1 MNVETRFA
9 GEDAAPMSEFE
20 EEERRRD
27 RRRLFI
33 IIGTV
38 VGALVIV
45 AAYFMFQGGA
55 GESAGAAAGEDGPA
69 RVLPTVT
76 VIVPGSQSISNTIT
90 ASGTLDARR
99 PMPVGVAGEG
109 GQIAR
114 VLVDAGDWV
123 GAGQVLATIESS
135 VQSQQVGGAG
145 ASVEVARA
153 NLALAQA
160 NLDRSLQL
168 VERGFISQA
177 DIDRLTAE
185 RDAQRA
191 RVNVAVATLNELRA
205 RAGRLAIRAPSA
217 GLVLARNA
225 EPGQVVSAGS
235 SALFMLAQG
244 GEMEMNA
251 QVSES
256 DLSRMSVGQ
265 QATITPV
272 GTTESY
278 EGQIWQLS
286 PTIDST
292 SRQGTAS
299 IALSY
304 QEGLRPGGFA
314 SAEIVSGSVDAPML
328 PESAVQS
335 DSDGNYVYI
344 INEDNIVERRDVVI
358 GSVGT
363 AGITIREGLR
373 GNERVVRSAGAFLN
387 PGDEVIPRR
396 LSANS
401 DSQEEG
407 S

>member
-1 MNVETRFA
+1 MNVEQRFE
-9 GEDAAPMSEFE
+9 GEVAAPMSKFE

-27 RRRLFI
+27 RRRRFI
-33 IIGTV
+33 IIGV
-38 VGALVIV
+38 VVAALVIV
-45 AAYFMFQGGA
+45 AAYFMFAGGA
-55 GESAGAAAGEDGPA
+55 GENAGAAAGENGPA
-69 RVLPTVT
+69 RDLPTVT
-76 VIVPGSQSISNTIT
+76 VIVPGSQSISNTIS
-90 ASGTLDARR
+90 ASGTLAARR

-114 VLVDAGDWV
+114 VFVDAGDWV

-135 VQSQQVGGAG
+135 VQTQQVGGAS
-145 ASVEVARA
+145 AQLEVARA

-177 DIDRLTAE
+177 DIDRLTAT
-185 RDAQRA
+185 RDAERA
-191 RVNVAVATLNELRA
+191 RVNVAAAQLNELRA

-217 GLVLARNA
+217 GLVLQRNA

-235 SALFMLAQG
+235 GALFTLAQG

-265 QATITPV
+265 QATIIPV
-272 GTTESY
+272 GTTDRFT
-278 EGQIWQLS
+278 GQIWQLS
-286 PTIDST
+286 PTIDPT
-292 SRQGTAS
+292 SRQGRAR
-299 IALSY
+299 IALPY

-335 DSDGNYVYI
+335 DNDGNFVYI
-344 INEDNIVERRDVVI
+344 INEDNIVERRDVTI
-358 GSVGT
+358 GTVST

-396 LSANS
+396 M
-401 DSQEEG
+401 SQEE

>member
-1 MNVETRFA
+1 MNVEQRFE
-9 GEDAAPMSEFE
+9 GEGAAPMSEFE

-27 RRRLFI
+27 RRRRFI
-33 IIGTV
+33 IIGV
-38 VGALVIV
+38 VVAALAIV
-45 AAYFMFQGGA
+45 AAYFMFAGGA
-55 GESAGAAAGEDGPA
+55 GENVGAAAGENGPA
-69 RVLPTVT
+69 RDLPTVT
-76 VIVPGSQSISNTIT
+76 VIVPGSQSISNTIS
-90 ASGTLDARR
+90 ASGTLAARR

-114 VLVDAGDWV
+114 VFVDAGDWV

-135 VQSQQVGGAG
+135 VQTQQVGGA
-145 ASVEVARA
+145 AAQLEVARA

-177 DIDRLTAE
+177 DIDRLTAT
-185 RDAQRA
+185 RDAERA
-191 RVNVAVATLNELRA
+191 RVNVAAAQLNELRA

-217 GLVLARNA
+217 GLVLQRNA

-235 SALFMLAQG
+235 GALFTLAQG

-265 QATITPV
+265 QATIIPV
-272 GTTESY
+272 GTADRFT
-278 EGQIWQLS
+278 GQIWQLS
-286 PTIDST
+286 PTIDPT
-292 SRQGTAS
+292 SRQGRAR
-299 IALSY
+299 IALPY

-335 DSDGNYVYI
+335 DNDGNFVYI
-344 INEDNIVERRDVVI
+344 INEDNIVERRDVTI
-358 GSVGT
+358 GTVST

-396 LSANS
+396 M
-401 DSQEEG
+401 SQEE